1 MEIFFKES
9 GEPDSET
16 DYLGYLQRFDKNEK
30 EHNILLYNSDKKP
43 SSNKKLFPKEVNV
56 QKFIGLGKMIRS
68 VLKNLTR
75 LKVLTL
81 TDRPEGQ
88 RQKKEVGN
96 YASEYNDKENDSR
109 DLRREQILNC
119 LKFMTNIYNDQVAKP
134 SANDPPL
141 NVLWTR
147 HCERIHCLT
156 TTGQTGIVNIRE

>member
-30 EHNILLYNSDKKP
+30 EHNKLLYNSRKKP
-43 SSNKKLFPKEVNV
+43 SSNKELFPKEVEV
-56 QKFIGLGKMIRS
+56 QKFKDLGKMIRS

-75 LKVLTL
+75 LEVLTL
-81 TDRPEGQ
+81 ADRPEGQ
-88 RQKKEVGN
+88 RQKKEVGR
-96 YASEYNDKENDSR
+96 YASSHNTKVDGR
-109 DLRREQILNC
+109 RHRRREQILEC
-119 LKFMTNIYNDQVAKP
+119 LEIMSNIYNYQVANLP
-134 SANDPPL
+134 TNDAAFNL
-141 NVLWTR
+141 LWTR